1 MLKLLASLE
10 ADAHF
15 ISTSI
20 VKSAFCETCSSAS
33 RPRLRS
39 QGQIERWAP
48 LKLHIVIV
56 EPDEARA
63 RMVIDGLHPL
73 GHQVT
78 VISEGAGLSRR
89 VRDLNPDIVL
99 IDMAN
104 PSRDTLEEMALASG
118 PMERP
123 VAFFVDHTDRDL
135 TQQAIEAGV
144 SAYVVDGLQ
153 VDRVGTIMDAA
164 IARFQMFQR
173 MRKELATTRLALEE
187 RKLIDRAKG
196 ILMKAR
202 GINEEDA
209 YALLR
214 KTAMDQ
220 GRKVAE
226 VAGALVTAARLLS

>member
-1 MLKLLASLE
+1 LLSPHFT
-10 ADAHF
+10 AHF
-15 ISTSI
+15 LNISLHIRTGCCNAAE
-20 VKSAFCETCSSAS
+20 KM
-33 RPRLRS
+33 
-39 QGQIERWAP
+39 QGCANM
-48 LKLHIVIV
+48 KLHIVIV

-63 RMVIDGLHPL
+63 RLLIDSLQPL
-73 GHQVT
+73 GHDVT
-78 VISEGAGLSRR
+78 VISEPGGLARR
-89 VRDLNPDIVL
+89 VRQNAPDIVL

-118 PMERP
+118 PMDRP
-123 VAFFVDHTDRDL
+123 VAFFVDRTDRDL

-153 VDRVGTIMDAA
+153 TDRIAAVMDAA
-164 IARFQMFQR
+164 IARFQMFGR
-173 MRKELATTRLALEE
+173 MRAELATTRRALEE

-202 GINEEDA
+202 GLTEEEA

-214 KTAMDQ
+214 KSAMDQ

-226 VAGALVTAARLLS
+226 VAGALVTAAGLLS

>member
-1 MLKLLASLE
+1 M
-10 ADAHF
+10 
-15 ISTSI
+15 
-20 VKSAFCETCSSAS
+20 
-33 RPRLRS
+33 
-39 QGQIERWAP
+39 
-48 LKLHIVIV
+48 KLHIVIV
-56 EPDEARA
+56 EPDEIRA
-63 RMVIDGLHPL
+63 RLVIDGLHPL
-73 GHQVT
+73 GHQIT
-78 VISEGAGLSRR
+78 VISEGAGLARR

-104 PSRDTLEEMALASG
+104 PSRDTLEEMALAAG
-118 PMERP
+118 PMDRP
-123 VAFFVDHTDRDL
+123 VAFFVDRTDRDL

-153 VDRVGTIMDAA
+153 VDRVATIMDAA
-164 IARFQMFQR
+164 IARFQVFQR
-173 MRKELATTRLALEE
+173 MRTELETTRRALEE

-202 GINEEDA
+202 GIPEEQA

-226 VAGALVTAARLLS
+226 VASALVTAAGLLS

>member
-1 MLKLLASLE
+1 M
-10 ADAHF
+10 
-15 ISTSI
+15 
-20 VKSAFCETCSSAS
+20 
-33 RPRLRS
+33 
-39 QGQIERWAP
+39 
-48 LKLHIVIV
+48 KLHIVIV
-56 EPDEARA
+56 EPDAARA
-63 RMVIDGLHPL
+63 RLVIDGLHPL

-78 VISEGAGLSRR
+78 VISEGAGLARR

-123 VAFFVDHTDRDL
+123 VAFFVDRTDRDL
-135 TQQAIEAGV
+135 THQAIEAGV

-153 VDRVGTIMDAA
+153 VDRVETIMDAA

-173 MRKELATTRLALEE
+173 MRKELETTRRALEE

-202 GINEEDA
+202 GITEEEA

-226 VAGALVTAARLLS
+226 VAGALVTAAGLLS